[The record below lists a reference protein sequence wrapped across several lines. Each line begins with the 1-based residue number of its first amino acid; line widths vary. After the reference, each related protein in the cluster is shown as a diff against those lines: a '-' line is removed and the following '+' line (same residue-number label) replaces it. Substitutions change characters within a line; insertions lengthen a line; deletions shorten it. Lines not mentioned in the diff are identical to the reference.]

1 VLLAS
6 LKAAPGSIRP
16 NLAGL
21 PVVQD
26 RLPDE
31 RIAALSLQ
39 ILIDRDTCMG
49 SGNCVFWAPGTFDLG
64 DDGISVVLEPAEGE
78 ERQMFLAQEG
88 CPTRAISLW
97 RDGVEVTSP

>member
-1 VLLAS
+1 M
-6 LKAAPGSIRP
+6 
-16 NLAGL
+16 
-21 PVVQD
+21 VQD
-26 RLPDE
+26 RFPDE

-64 DDGISVVLEPAEGE
+64 DDGISVVLDPAEGE

-97 RDGVEVTSP
+97 RDGVEVTSL